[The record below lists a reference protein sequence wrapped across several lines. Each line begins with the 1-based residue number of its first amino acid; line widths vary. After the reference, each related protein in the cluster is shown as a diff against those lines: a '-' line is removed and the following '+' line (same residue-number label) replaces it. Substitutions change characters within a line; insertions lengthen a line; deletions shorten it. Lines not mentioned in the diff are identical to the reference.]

1 MIVTL
6 SSELK
11 TPIPL
16 ISDSVTNGIWSP
28 LLFVQ
33 SEQGA
38 ETGRRLWIELSEK
51 LEAIHPGILQNI

>member
-6 SSELK
+6 PSELK
-11 TPIPL
+11 TPILL

-28 LLFVQ
+28 SLFVQ

-38 ETGRRLWIELSEK
+38 ETGRRLWIEWSEK